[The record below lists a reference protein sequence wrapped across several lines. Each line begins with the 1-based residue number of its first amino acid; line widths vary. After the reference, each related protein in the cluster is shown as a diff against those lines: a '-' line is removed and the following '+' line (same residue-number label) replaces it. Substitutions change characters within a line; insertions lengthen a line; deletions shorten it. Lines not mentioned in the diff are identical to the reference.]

1 MLKIKNVI
9 LLILIILVVSGCD
22 DINDVEVEE
31 NADYEFVGRMITY
44 CDKKYNVEYIFFT
57 NGNRAGISVRLDEKG
72 NVIHC
77 GEKVE

>member
-31 NADYEFVGRMITY
+31 NGTYTSNISMITY
-44 CDKKYNVEYIFFT
+44 CDKKYGVEYIFFSE
-57 NGNRAGISVRLDEKG
+57 GNRGGITVRLDEKG